1 MCIRDRQMQVQIF
14 IDCSAS
20 MGKDNPK
27 KAAYVVATAAA
38 LGFLAVQ
45 NMDKASFYLMKGDN
59 AENENGTIVGKNAF
73 FRAVKTLENI
83 DFDGE
88 TDIEKC
94 VTNCRDTGTNNGL
107 TVIVSDFFTDSNWK
121 KAVDYLAYKKRQ
133 VLLVQV
139 LTPEEIKAY
148 ANHYLPDDIC
158 IREVSGVSERFHA
171 RLNAKGK
178 VYQYTCYIGDEKP
191 VFERLYTWVL
201 PEWVTNGTPD
211 RMPDIEAM
219 QKAAEYLIGTHDF
232 KSFCGNNKMKKSTVR
247 TIYDITIAEEEGYL
261 RMTFHGNGFLQNM
274 VRILTGT
281 LLEVGKGDY
290 PPEKV
295 KEILAAK
302 DRKMAGATARP
313 EGLTLVQIRYP
324 EWDFE

>member
-1 MCIRDRQMQVQIF
+1 MNNYKITIQYDGTRYKGWQGQNSTDLTIQGKIEAVLGQMAGHAVEVIGSGRTDAGVHAKGQVANFHIEEHF
-14 IDCSAS
+14 TE
-20 MGKDNPK
+20 GKI
-27 KAAYVVATAAA
+27 
-38 LGFLAVQ
+38 L
-45 NMDKASFYLMKGDN
+45 SYL
-59 AENENGTIVGKNAF
+59 
-73 FRAVKTLENI
+73 
-83 DFDGE
+83 
-88 TDIEKC
+88 
-94 VTNCRDTGTNNGL
+94 
-107 TVIVSDFFTDSNWK
+107 
-121 KAVDYLAYKKRQ
+121 
-133 VLLVQV
+133 
-139 LTPEEIKAY
+139 
-148 ANHYLPDDIC
+148 NHYLPDDIC

-281 LLEVGKGDY
+281 LLEVGYGRMHAEDM
-290 PPEKV
+290 ETV
-295 KEILAAK
+295 LASR
-302 DRKMAGATARP
+302 DRQMAGPTAP
-313 EGLTLVQIRYP
+313 PHGLTLLEVEYGV
-324 EWDFE
+324 

>member
-1 MCIRDRQMQVQIF
+1 MRRIRLIVSYDGTNYCGWQIQEN
-14 IDCSAS
+14 AVTVE
-20 MGKDNPK
+20 G
-27 KAAYVVATAAA
+27 TLTGA
-38 LGFLAVQ
+38 LRKWL
-45 NMDKASFYLMKGDN
+45 K
-59 AENENGTIVGKNAF
+59 E
-73 FRAVKTLENI
+73 
-83 DFDGE
+83 
-88 TDIEKC
+88 DIEIIGAS
-94 VTNCRDTGTNNGL
+94 R
-107 TVIVSDFFTDSNWK
+107 TDSGVHAYGNI
-121 KAVDYLAYKKRQ
+121 AVFDTNSRIPAEKFAIGL
-133 VLLVQV
+133 
-139 LTPEEIKAY
+139 
-148 ANHYLPDDIC
+148 NHYLPDDIC

-281 LLEVGKGDY
+281 LLEVGYGRMHAEDM
-290 PPEKV
+290 ETV
-295 KEILAAK
+295 LASR
-302 DRKMAGATARP
+302 DRQMAGPTAP
-313 EGLTLVQIRYP
+313 PHGLMLLEVEYGV
-324 EWDFE
+324 